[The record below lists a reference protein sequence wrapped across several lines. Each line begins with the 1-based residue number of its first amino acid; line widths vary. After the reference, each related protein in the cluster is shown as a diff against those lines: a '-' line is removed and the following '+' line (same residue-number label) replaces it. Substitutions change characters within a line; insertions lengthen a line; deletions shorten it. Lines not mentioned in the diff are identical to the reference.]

1 MINKIFKIIHNR
13 FPKFFKLFFFLKYVI
28 AIFLVSIF
36 LFLLIPNFFNY
47 EKKLNIVKDYLINTY
62 GLEIYNYDSVEYVP
76 FPSPK
81 LSIKNINF
89 KIKDKPI
96 FLKTRDLN
104 IFLNIKNI
112 YDYKNF
118 GAKKISLNDNN
129 IDLQISEIKEIFN
142 HFKELKSKFEIKRL
156 NLSFKNK
163 DNSILELKKI
173 NLQNYGF
180 HKNKING
187 EVFKKKFRIN
197 FDKKGENI
205 KFKIL
210 DTGIEADLSFFTK
223 IDSSPTSGKAKVNL
237 LDNYFKLNFFFQNN
251 KINITDSNL
260 RNKDLSI
267 SFNTLITLKP
277 FFEIKSDMIIDKID
291 KELIFNLNLEN
302 LLNQKDI
309 IKKLNSSNTINYT
322 QKFLWNNLIENHI
335 LKLDLAHGRLIF
347 LNKLIIPGGRL
358 ECKGDSILVDEYPR
372 LNFDCNFIIVNSKQF
387 FKKFSVVNNK
397 KKYIQNISVIGSM
410 NIFNKK
416 INFKKIE
423 VDKTYSAKEEDLRYF
438 KETFE
443 RILFKENFLNIFK
456 KEKIKEFILEII

>member
-163 DNSILELKKI
+163 DNSILELKKLI
-173 NLQNYGF
+173 CKIMASTKTKLTEKF
-180 HKNKING
+180 SKKN
-187 EVFKKKFRIN
+187 F
-197 FDKKGENI
+197 
-205 KFKIL
+205 
-210 DTGIEADLSFFTK
+210 
-223 IDSSPTSGKAKVNL
+223 
-237 LDNYFKLNFFFQNN
+237 
-251 KINITDSNL
+251 
-260 RNKDLSI
+260 
-267 SFNTLITLKP
+267 
-277 FFEIKSDMIIDKID
+277 
-291 KELIFNLNLEN
+291 ELI
-302 LLNQKDI
+302 
-309 IKKLNSSNTINYT
+309 
-322 QKFLWNNLIENHI
+322 LI
-335 LKLDLAHGRLIF
+335 
-347 LNKLIIPGGRL
+347 
-358 ECKGDSILVDEYPR
+358 
-372 LNFDCNFIIVNSKQF
+372 
-387 FKKFSVVNNK
+387 
-397 KKYIQNISVIGSM
+397 
-410 NIFNKK
+410 
-416 INFKKIE
+416 
-423 VDKTYSAKEEDLRYF
+423 
-438 KETFE
+438 
-443 RILFKENFLNIFK
+443 K
-456 KEKIKEFILEII
+456 KEKILNLKFWIPE